1 MEVKNAKELG
11 QAIKDGKD
19 VIELEAYL
27 AKKVIKIKATGNVA
41 WGVAAG
47 ALAVA
52 ITTSII
58 SITTAPIDVAT
69 LGTTSAFKA
78 LVGTSSFATAATT
91 LGSATST
98 ALSIGIAGG
107 GIGALNKL
115 RNYRIENKNN
125 GKIILHKK

>member
-19 VIELEAYL
+19 VIELEADL

-41 WGVAAG
+41 WGVAAS

>member
-11 QAIKDGKD
+11 QAIKDGMD
-19 VIELEAYL
+19 VIELEADL

-78 LVGTSSFATAATT
+78 LVGTSSFATAATV
-91 LGSATST
+91 LQQVQ
-98 ALSIGIAGG
+98 
-107 GIGALNKL
+107 
-115 RNYRIENKNN
+115 
-125 GKIILHKK
+125 H